1 MPYIDSVLL
10 LLYIRADERH
20 TSCDEEAESLHFPP
34 RAFSYFSSSQL
45 TFGTQGKFPT
55 TFVCLLA
62 LITHYKALRGQ
73 LQISA
78 ARVKI
83 NVEQFFERWLDMKED
98 SDEYDCRR
106 ESG

>member
-1 MPYIDSVLL
+1 M
-10 LLYIRADERH
+10 R
-20 TSCDEEAESLHFPP
+20 
-34 RAFSYFSSSQL
+34 
-45 TFGTQGKFPT
+45 
-55 TFVCLLA
+55 LLA

-83 NVEQFFERWLDMKED
+83 NVEQVFEQWLDMKED